1 MGLVQFPGTDT
12 EPAKSGPGIAQQLAH
27 AYKEHLQAFEHMLV
41 FTVRSRAAQ
50 KNNLSQ
56 NGAQSNAPGSAS
68 GDMAHSVM
76 RPPLNPQAMASAVRF
91 VHMTVGEMRASG
103 LPEQTVVLIDRH
115 RSDIVRW
122 HQQSRLMATKAQQ
135 VANHEAPGE
144 QSGMSAAHQGSFPNQ
159 VPTAGPSLVSAPL
172 RGQPPMIPSGM
183 QPSPMMEMKPAIQS
197 GGILPPTQEQITHAV
212 SVIHHTKQVFSS
224 RGSSR
229 SYSRPRF

>member
-41 FTVRSRAAQ
+41 YSVRSRAAQ

-56 NGAQSNAPGSAS
+56 NGAQSNTPGNAS
-68 GDMAHSVM
+68 GEMAHAVM

-91 VHMTVGEMRASG
+91 VHMTVGEMRQSG

-115 RSDIVRW
+115 RADIIRW
-122 HQQSRLMATKAQQ
+122 HQQARLMAAKAQQ
-135 VANHEAPGE
+135 VTNHEAPGE

-172 RGQPPMIPSGM
+172 RGQPMMPNGM
-183 QPSPMMEMKPAIQS
+183 QASSMREMTPAIQS
-197 GGILPPTQEQITHAV
+197 GGILPPTQEQLTHAV
-212 SVIHHTKQVFSS
+212 SVIHQLKQVFLS